1 MQPDEDDGEFN
12 SEQVQQIAENAVNS
26 VIGSETIE
34 YQREK
39 VNQWSQQIIEGC
51 IKDLA
56 KLQKEFKYVV
66 TCIIQQN
73 NGAAIQSAATAFW
86 DTKNDGLIS
95 VQLGQPTYICIVT
108 IFCMQI

>member
-1 MQPDEDDGEFN
+1 MADYDDENEFN
-12 SEQVQQIAENAVNS
+12 SIDVQRIAEEAVNN
-26 VIGSETIE
+26 VIGSDEIE

-39 VNQWSQQIIEGC
+39 VNQWSQQIIECC

-56 KLQKEFKYVV
+56 KLNKKFKYVV

-73 NGAAIQSAATAFW
+73 NGAAIASAATAFW
-86 DTKNDGLIS
+86 DTKSDGLIS

-108 IFCMQI
+108 VFCMQI